1 MLTTTYITKVFIK
14 SNILTTKRFDARF
27 MIRQWLLPSEGSW
40 SRALCEASTETTRA
54 PRLSNSE
61 LTAFPIPLAAPEIDN
76 ELMLL
81 SYQSTLSF
89 FCLKVTVAYWLR
101 HSILNTS
108 D

>member
-1 MLTTTYITKVFIK
+1 
-14 SNILTTKRFDARF
+14 

-54 PRLSNSE
+54 PRLSNNE
-61 LTAFPIPLAAPEIDN
+61 LTAFPIPLAAPEIEN

-81 SYQSTLSF
+81 PYQSTLF
-89 FCLKVTVAYWLR
+89 FSCLKVTVAYWLR
-101 HSILNTS
+101 YSTHNKS